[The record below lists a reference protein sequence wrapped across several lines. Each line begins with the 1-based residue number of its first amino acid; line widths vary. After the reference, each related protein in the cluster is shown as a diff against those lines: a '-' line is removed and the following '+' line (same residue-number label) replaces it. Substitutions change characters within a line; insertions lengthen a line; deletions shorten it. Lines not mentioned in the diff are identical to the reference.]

1 MQICLFDT
9 PQRAHFFPFTHT
21 RSIADIRCGILTMRE
36 RWEHYLKVQHTA
48 TLTVSYLQ
56 NSYAAP
62 TTTTSTYI
70 NGAVHASEALK
81 TAIVALQAGQALYF
95 NELLIA
101 YKSQEAI
108 DTIENLLQL
117 AEQAIKVEFSGPIT
131 YLNKLW
137 DIFTQNGAQIKADF
151 QAVTSEKTSVPLPNY
166 VQAIKPEAIF
176 IEEGAVLLP
185 CIINASNGPVYIGK
199 NAEIMEG
206 ALLRGPLSIGAQS
219 TIKMG
224 AKIYGDTTI
233 GPGCK
238 VGGEVSNSVF
248 FENSNKG
255 HDGFIGNSVIGA
267 WCNLGAD
274 TNCSNLKNNYSPVA
288 IYDEAQQ
295 QYIATGLQFCGLFMG
310 DHSKTSINTMIN
322 TGSVIGVACNIF
334 GSAFPEKYTPSF
346 TWGMG
351 QTATKHQIEKAIATA
366 NAMMNRRNQ
375 CLSKEA
381 EAVLHYI
388 SNKH

>member
-1 MQICLFDT
+1 
-9 PQRAHFFPFTHT
+9 
-21 RSIADIRCGILTMRE
+21 MRE

-56 NSYAAP
+56 NCYASP

-70 NGAVHASEALK
+70 NGAVHASDALK

-117 AEQAIKVEFSGPIT
+117 AEQSFKVEFSGPIT
-131 YLNKLW
+131 YLNKPW

-151 QAVTSEKTSVPLPNY
+151 QAITSEKASAALPNY
-166 VQAIKPEAIF
+166 VQAINPEAIF

-199 NAEIMEG
+199 NVEIMEG
-206 ALLRGPLSIGAQS
+206 ALLRGPLSIGTQS

-274 TNCSNLKNNYSPVA
+274 TNCSNLKN
-288 IYDEAQQ
+288 
-295 QYIATGLQFCGLFMG
+295 LC
-310 DHSKTSINTMIN
+310 
-322 TGSVIGVACNIF
+322 
-334 GSAFPEKYTPSF
+334 
-346 TWGMG
+346 
-351 QTATKHQIEKAIATA
+351 TKHPPQQHLYQNTLESSNFLKNWEGVEWGWCIKHG
-366 NAMMNRRNQ
+366 R
-375 CLSKEA
+375 K
-381 EAVLHYI
+381 I
-388 SNKH
+388 SGAWWP